1 MARNPEL
8 INKVTQ
14 TDNHDIEI
22 DNVPDFDIADYD
34 LDNTKEYKKYI
45 TRIERICRS
54 SFEYKRFMNFLR
66 DNAGFD
72 RCSIMENVSNAEDR
86 GIKIHIHHHPLTLF
100 DIVSTIVN
108 KNIATGASTDENMVA
123 KEVMY
128 NHYILHV
135 GLIPLSETVHEL
147 VHNQYLF
154 IPNDKVLGYWKL
166 FIEEYKKYIPLE
178 TLSNIEKSELTTKNY
193 DYKESTKVLDTGF
206 TYVKVNDNSYKA
218 SEKELFE
225 KLKTT
230 LDELKS
236 KDDNK

>member
-8 INKVTQ
+8 TNKVSQ

-45 TRIERICRS
+45 TRVERICRS
-54 SFEYKRFMNFLR
+54 SFEYKGFMNFLR

-72 RCSIMENVSNAEDR
+72 RCSTMENVSNEEDR
-86 GIKIHIHHHPLTLF
+86 GIKIHIHHDSLTLF

-166 FIEEYKKYIPLE
+166 FIKEYKKYIPLE
-178 TLSNIEKSELTTKNY
+178 TLSNIEKSELATKNY
-193 DYKESTKVLDTGF
+193 DYKESTKILDTGF

-218 SEKELFE
+218 S
-225 KLKTT
+225 
-230 LDELKS
+230 
-236 KDDNK
+236 